1 MSRRKVLY
9 MAATERGRFA
19 TQYNYAVVTTGAYTT
34 ERLAMRHARAM
45 LEVYRAGMALA
56 RSFRRSQP
64 LPGGNV
70 PDGFARL
77 TRAVAKL
84 EAVEREVR
92 RG

>member
-1 MSRRKVLY
+1 MVMKY
-9 MAATERGRFA
+9 NAEAAYVCGGPEA
-19 TQYNYAVVTTGAYTT
+19 YAAHVSAWDTVAS

-45 LEVYRAGMALA
+45 LEVQRAAKALA
-56 RSFRRSQP
+56 RSFRKSKP
-64 LPGGNV
+64 LPPGYV

-84 EAVEREVR
+84 EAVEKEVR

>member
-45 LEVYRAGMALA
+45 LEVQRDRAREGRVGAA
-56 RSFRRSQP
+56 V
-64 LPGGNV
+64 LPGRRKV
-70 PDGFARL
+70 VRK
-77 TRAVAKL
+77 TRVVSRTCKQST
-84 EAVEREVR
+84 
-92 RG
+92 

>member
-45 LEVYRAGMALA
+45 LEVQRDRA
-56 RSFRRSQP
+56 
-64 LPGGNV
+64 
-70 PDGFARL
+70 
-77 TRAVAKL
+77 
-84 EAVEREVR
+84 RE
-92 RG
+92 G